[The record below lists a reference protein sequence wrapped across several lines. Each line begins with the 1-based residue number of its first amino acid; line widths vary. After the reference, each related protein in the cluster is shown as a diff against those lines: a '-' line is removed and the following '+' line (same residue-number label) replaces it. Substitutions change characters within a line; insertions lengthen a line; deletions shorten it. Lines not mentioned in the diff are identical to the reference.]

1 VSSRGRGSTRTGLG
15 AAVPASAY
23 QPPLPVVDDIDEL
36 VVRVNGEDGRSML
49 LRVDRLPLPGW
60 HRPVAAALAAR
71 CGPAGPRRTKTSAE
85 HTWGTL
91 CRLLRFLDTLPNPP
105 STPGQ
110 LTPGHVGAFRRHQ
123 AAAGNGDSYGR
134 REMRE
139 IGRLLR
145 TPPLHHLVAPQ
156 TLDYAN
162 QRIREEPS
170 MPQAGY
176 SDRELAALLRAARGD
191 VARIRDR
198 IDAAEKLLADAVA
211 RPDAL
216 TTAQREHAQV
226 LIGMAGT
233 GVVPKQLPGPGR
245 LGWRERIELASDLFL
260 TLDDVL
266 ALLVLFV
273 AVTGRNVETIK
284 ELPVEHTVLDGRAVQ
299 LRILKRR
306 RGPQRW
312 WQTVT
317 WEIGPADR
325 QLHTPGGLYLLVLR
339 LTARSRAFA
348 GSPMLWGVWRNGH
361 RADATGADE
370 HYNMFGNRLRAAL
383 LPERWAARHGLT
395 ADPPQ
400 PDADGDGPPPEPV
413 PLPVGF
419 KRLRTSIE
427 VRRTRQAGGHLPTA
441 ARSNTIPVLFRNYLR
456 GDPTVAAW
464 AEEVVADAL
473 IDAEQSALSAHHRAL
488 NAAGG
493 GLHVLPGEPDTE
505 GMNRAGIP
513 AVAAQRAARGEL
525 DTAWAACVDHD
536 THPATGKP
544 CRASFLDCFH
554 CGNCLITRAHL
565 PRLLALLDALT
576 ARRQQLDEADWWR
589 RYGPT
594 WAAIRHDVLTKFSPA
609 ELDQAAAAKP
619 DDALLDLVEPSWQH
633 P

>member
-1 VSSRGRGSTRTGLG
+1 VSRRGRGSTRIGLG
-15 AAVPASAY
+15 AVVPAGTY
-23 QPPLPVVDDIDEL
+23 QPPPPVIDHVDEL
-36 VVRVNGEDGRSML
+36 VVRVDGEDDRTVL
-49 LRVDRLPLPGW
+49 FRVDRLPLPGW

-71 CGPAGPRRTKTSAE
+71 CGPAGARRTKTSAE

-91 CRLLRFLDTLPNPP
+91 CRLLRFLNMQPSPP

-110 LTPGHVGAFRRHQ
+110 LATGHVEAFRRHQ

-145 TPPLHHLVAPQ
+145 TPPMNELVPPE
-156 TLDYAN
+156 TVDYAN
-162 QRIREEPS
+162 QRIREDPS
-170 MPQAGY
+170 TPQPGY

-191 VARIRDR
+191 VTRIRDR
-198 IDAAEKLLADAVA
+198 IDTAETLLADTVA
-211 RPDAL
+211 RPENL
-216 TTAQREHAQV
+216 TSIQREHAQI
-226 LIGMAGT
+226 LTQMAAT
-233 GVVPKQLPGPGR
+233 GVVPKERPGHVK
-245 LGWRERIELASDLFL
+245 LGWRERIDLAGNLFL

-284 ELPVEHTVLDGRAVQ
+284 ELPVEHTVLENRAVQ
-299 LRILKRR
+299 LRVLKRR
-306 RGPQRW
+306 RGQQRW

-325 QLHTPGGLYLLVLR
+325 QLQTPGGLYLLVLR
-339 LTARSRAFA
+339 LTARSRAFS
-348 GSPMLWGVWRNGH
+348 GSPMLWAVWRNGH
-361 RADATGADE
+361 RADATGAGE
-370 HYNMFGNRLRAAL
+370 HYNMFGHRLHAAL
-383 LPERWAARHGLT
+383 LPERWAQRHGLT

-400 PDADGDGPPPEPV
+400 SDADGPPPAPV
-413 PLPVGF
+413 ALTIGF

-441 ARSNTIPVLFRNYLR
+441 ARGNTIPVLFRNYLR
-456 GDPTVAAW
+456 GDPTVAEW

-473 IDAEQSALSAHHRAL
+473 VDAEQSALAAHQRAL
-488 NAAGG
+488 NTAGG
-493 GLHVLPGEPDTE
+493 SLHVVSGEADADRTHE
-505 GMNRAGIP
+505 AGAP
-513 AVAAQRAARGEL
+513 SATVKWAAPGEL
-525 DTAWAACVDHD
+525 DTAWATCVDHD

-565 PRLLALLDALT
+565 PRLLALLDALSE
-576 ARRQQLDEADWWR
+576 RRQHIDEADWWR

-609 ELDQAAAAKP
+609 ELHEAAAAKP
-619 DDALLDLVEPSWQH
+619 DDALLDLVEPPWQH

>member
-1 VSSRGRGSTRTGLG
+1 MSSRGRGSTHTGRA
-15 AAVPASAY
+15 AAVPAGGY
-23 QPPLPVVDDIDEL
+23 QPPPPVVDDAAGL
-36 VVRVNGEDGRSML
+36 VVRVDGEDGRGVL

-60 HRPVAAALAAR
+60 HRPVAAALATR
-71 CGPAGPRRTKTSAE
+71 CGPAGARRTKTSAE

-91 CRLLRFLDTLPNPP
+91 GRLLRFLDTLPDPP
-105 STPGQ
+105 SAPEQ
-110 LTPGHVGAFRRHQ
+110 LTVAHVEAFRRHQ
-123 AAAGNGDSYGR
+123 AVAGNGDSYGR

-145 TPPLHHLVAPQ
+145 TPPLHGLVPAE

-162 QRIREEPS
+162 QRIRDEP
-170 MPQAGY
+170 PAPEPGY
-176 SDRELAALLRAARGD
+176 SDRELGALLRAARGD

-198 IDAAEKLLADAVA
+198 IHSGEKLLADAQA
-211 RPDAL
+211 RPDTL
-216 TTAQREHAQV
+216 TDAQRDQARILAQ
-226 LIGMAGT
+226 MAAT
-233 GVVPKQLPGPGR
+233 GVVPTVLPGQGR
-245 LGWRERIELASDLFL
+245 LGWRERIELAGNLFL
-260 TLDDVL
+260 TLDDML
-266 ALLVLFV
+266 ALLLLFV

-299 LRILKRR
+299 LHVLKRR

-325 QLHTPGGLYLLVLR
+325 ELHTPGGLYLLVLR
-339 LTARSRAFA
+339 LTARGRAFSN
-348 GSPMLWGVWRNGH
+348 SPMLWAVWRNGH
-361 RADATGADE
+361 RADATGAGE
-370 HYNMFGNRLRAAL
+370 HYNMFGPRLRTAL

-395 ADPPQ
+395 ADPPES
-400 PDADGDGPPPEPV
+400 DGDGPAPDPV

-441 ARSNTIPVLFRNYLR
+441 ARSNTMPVLFRNYLR
-456 GDPTVAAW
+456 GDATVAAW

-473 IDAEQSALSAHHRAL
+473 VDAEQSALAAHRRTL
-488 NAAGG
+488 DTTGG
-493 GLHVLPGEPDTE
+493 HLHVLPGETDGDRLRDT
-505 GMNRAGIP
+505 GIP
-513 AVAAQRAARGEL
+513 AAAAQRIATGEA

-536 THPATGKP
+536 THPATGRP

-565 PRLLALLDALT
+565 PRLLALLDAL
-576 ARRQQLDEADWWR
+576 ADRRQHLDEADWWR

-594 WAAIRHDVLTKFSPA
+594 WAAIRHDVLTKFGPA
-609 ELDQAAAAKP
+609 ELDHAAAHKP
-619 DDALLDLVEPSWQH
+619 GDALLDLVEPPWQH